1 MIANLIAPADVATAR
16 RLIEGNGLTFEP
28 GFDDLVGVHEQGSL
42 VAVGARAGRVLKML
56 AIAPAHRGGSLLGEI
71 VSALVARGLEAG
83 FDALFVF
90 TKPGYASSFEALNFT
105 LLAAQEQAVLLEFGN
120 GLRHWLAAN
129 SPWRR
134 PGVNGAVVASCDP
147 FSRGH
152 RHLIETAARQV
163 DHLYVFVV
171 AEDRSTLPFPV
182 RWQLVRDGVRDIAN
196 VVVLDLAHYRIG
208 AAIFPTY
215 FLKPDDP
222 VARIRAELD
231 ATLFASRIAPFFGI
245 TRRFT
250 GAGST
255 PGSTPESAA
264 DEAALIPVLQAHGI
278 DVTEIPHPDCAPHC
292 NPPPGAS
299 Q

>member
-1 MIANLIAPADVATAR
+1 MIANLIAPADVAAAR

-28 GFDDLVGVHEQGSL
+28 GFDDLVGVHEADSL

-71 VSALVARGLEAG
+71 VSTLVSRGIEAG

-105 LLAAQEQAVLLEFGN
+105 LLADQGQAVLLEFGN
-120 GLRHWLAAN
+120 GLKRWLAAK
-129 SPWRR
+129 SHLRR
-134 PGVNGAVVASCDP
+134 AGVNGAVMVNGKPLSP
-147 FSRGH
+147 GQRT
-152 RHLIETAARQV
+152 LIESAARQV
-163 DHLYVFVV
+163 DQLYVFVV
-171 AEDRSTLPFPV
+171 AEERSAFPFPV
-182 RWQLVRDGVRDIAN
+182 GWQLVADGVHDIAN
-196 VVVLDLAHYRIG
+196 AVVLDSAHYQIS
-208 AAIFPTY
+208 AASFPTY

-245 TRRFT
+245 ARYFT
-250 GAGST
+250 ST
-255 PGSTPESAA
+255 ASTPESAA
-264 DEAALIPVLQAHGI
+264 EWAAQAAVFRAHGI
-278 DVTEIPHPDCAPHC
+278 DVSEIPNPDCAPQR
-292 NPPPGAS
+292 NPPPGDS